1 MSDSRH
7 SKEIRWHIPEHRAI
21 FDLRNIRIP
30 RSVRQLLNKKIY
42 RFSTDTIFEDV
53 IRGCADSR
61 QDTWM
66 NDEIIERYT
75 KLHKA
80 GYAHSVEVWQGEY
93 LMGGLYGVQIGGAFF
108 GESMFGIASNV
119 TKLAFYYLCGIL
131 IKNRFMLLDSQ
142 YINDFTR
149 QLGAIEIPHEEYIK
163 ILEEAVNLN
172 CEFED
177 KY

>member
-7 SKEIRWHIPEHRAI
+7 SKEIQWHIPEQRAI

-30 RSVRQLLNKKIY
+30 RSVRQLFNKKIY
-42 RFSTDTIFEDV
+42 RFSIDTAFEEV
-53 IRGCADSR
+53 IRGCADCR
-61 QDTWM
+61 EDTWI
-66 NDEIIERYT
+66 NDDIIEQYIN
-75 KLHKA
+75 LHKD
-80 GYAHSVEVWQGEY
+80 GYAHSVEVWRDGY

-108 GESMFGIASNV
+108 GESMFSVASNV

-131 IKNRFMLLDSQ
+131 IRNRFKLLDSQ

-163 ILEEAVNLN
+163 ILEEAVNIN

-177 KY
+177 DY